1 MNTPECP
8 KNNASRRRKWQYLL
22 WISTKYDSNSYQ
34 LHPDIVRDFARS
46 AGKVHFLYST
56 HPMTYLK
63 WLKSDLQAVFY
74 SQDSLNSLWNGLMN
88 DGELTGPFSDGL
100 LNSAGVTARKGEL
113 GKYYCGLRV
122 LTCACCDGICGPTNG
137 CNCQPCQKLDAEE
150 QNIKQDEKRLPSPQF
165 LLDSWTWG
173 PQPSLEQLKTF
184 ILSLNHEQRRLCSDA
199 VNSSLSS
206 TRLQQRLTIFKRYF
220 IALNRAPHTSEFDT
234 NITLRNNNKVDTK
247 DYKIPTQKCKIQDPT
262 ASLAR
267 VGSRAALNFSFAF
280 LKRAWRL
287 GEDVDLCNEL
297 LTESLEALQVLP
309 VATLF
314 DENQVSPIW
323 LEVVDRSVKFLRQVV
338 IGDVTSG
345 RQYCEVPIEDQHVAL
360 NLLLELALQKGTL
373 SSVLDSVLLFL
384 QLWEKK
390 TYSDDNR
397 SLPANA
403 SAPLLPFLKR
413 FEEISLTKSPP
424 TCKDEKDDTPN
435 CTNMFLKYLTVPE
448 DDSAEV
454 DLKQGAILLM
464 SHLDRLA
471 SPHLPSQSFNKVNLN
486 TNRQQV
492 WCWGW
497 LAWVANVGP
506 QLCDAISELNIKQ
519 LRCSERS
526 LLALTRDGKVYFMY
540 FCSETPCPQ
549 LIEGLKDKEVIKIAA
564 HTEGKHY
571 LALTKDSEVYSWGN
585 GDNGRLGHGDNISK
599 DDPTLIEALKDK
611 DIIDVEC
618 GGTYSAAI
626 SANGALY
633 TWGRGN
639 YGRLGHGTSEDCST
653 PTMVAALSDHHI
665 RRRPPGGI
673 CITSQG
679 KVYSWGDGD
688 YGKLGRG
695 GSDGSKIPRL
705 VEKLQ
710 NVEIAEVYCGGQ
722 FSIALAKDGRLF
734 SWGKGEGWRL
744 GHTTDEHIRFP
755 EVVESLQDKKVISV
769 SLGLGHV
776 LALTEHGEVYGW
788 GKNEYKQV
796 CDTSESYIQ
805 QPRLIESLK
814 VQRSVGICCGPMQ
827 SFVWS
832 DIGHWLPNTRVPFV
846 IDITE
851 QTFKLLDQLLE
862 VVCENSR
869 SSAAVNLPIS
879 QDKEYIA
886 IATLN
891 LLHLQV

>member
-1 MNTPECP
+1 MSHVE
-8 KNNASRRRKWQYLL
+8 
-22 WISTKYDSNSYQ
+22 TKLRPQQRLD
-34 LHPDIVRDFARS
+34 
-46 AGKVHFLYST
+46 
-56 HPMTYLK
+56 LK

-74 SQDSLNSLWNGLMN
+74 SQDSLNYLWNGLMN

-122 LTCACCDGICGPTNG
+122 LTCTCCDGICGPTNG

-150 QNIKQDEKRLPSPQF
+150 QNAKQEEKRLPSPQF

-173 PQPSLEQLKTF
+173 PQPSFEQLRTF
-184 ILSLNHEQRRLCSDA
+184 ILCLNHEQRKLCLDA

-220 IALNRAPHTSEFDT
+220 IALNRAPHTTEFNT
-234 NITLRNNNKVDTK
+234 NIALRNSNVGTK
-247 DYKIPTQKCKIQDPT
+247 DCRIIGQRNRLQDPT

-280 LKRAWRL
+280 LRRAWRL

-297 LTESLEALQVLP
+297 LLESLEALQVLP

-314 DENQVSPIW
+314 DESQVSPIW
-323 LEVVDRSVKFLRQVV
+323 LEVVDRSIKFLRQVV

-345 RQYCEVPIEDQHVAL
+345 RQYCEVPLEDQHVSL
-360 NLLLELALQKGTL
+360 NLLLELAIQKGTL
-373 SSVLDSVLLFL
+373 SSILDIVLLLL

-390 TYSDDNR
+390 AYSDDNR

-413 FEEISLTKSPP
+413 FEEISLAKSPP
-424 TCKDEKDDTPN
+424 ASNDEKEDTPN
-435 CTNMFLKYLTVPE
+435 CTNMFLKYLTIPE
-448 DDSAEV
+448 DETADV
-454 DLKQGAILLM
+454 DLKQAAILLM

-471 SPHLPSQSFNKVNLN
+471 SPHLPSQSFNKTNIN

-497 LAWVANVGP
+497 LAWLETNVGP

-526 LLALTRDGKVYFMY
+526 LLALTKDGKVYCMY

-549 LIEGLKDKEVIKIAA
+549 LIEGLKEKEIIKIAA

-585 GDNGRLGHGDNISK
+585 GDNGRLGHGDNTSK
-599 DDPTLIEALKDK
+599 DEPTLIAALKHK
-611 DIIDVEC
+611 DIVDIEC

-626 SANGALY
+626 AANGALY

-639 YGRLGHGTSEDCST
+639 YGRLGHGTCEDCST
-653 PTMVAALSDHHI
+653 PTMVAAVSDQHVVRIACGSGDAHTL
-665 RRRPPGGI
+665 
-673 CITSQG
+673 CVTNQG

-710 NVEIAEVYCGGQ
+710 NIEIGEVYCGGQ
-722 FSIALAKDGRLF
+722 FSMALSTDGRLF

-744 GHTTDEHIRFP
+744 GHATDEHIRFP
-755 EVVESLQDKKVISV
+755 EVVESLHEKKVVSV

-776 LALTEHGEVYGW
+776 LALTDQGEVYGW
-788 GKNEYKQV
+788 GKNEYKQI
-796 CDTSESYIQ
+796 CDTTESYIQ
-805 QPRLIESLK
+805 QPRLIETLK
-814 VQRSVGICCGPMQ
+814 MHRSVGICCGPMQ

-832 DIGHWLPNTRVPFV
+832 DFGHWIPSVRVPFV

-869 SSAAVNLPIS
+869 TSSSVNLPIS
-879 QDKEYIA
+879 QDKEYVA

-891 LLHLQV
+891 LLHLQVCTKCEFTMVTIDIIKNDLQSSR